1 MQYVRRKLLQWNV
14 NELGCETCED
24 LQTDFWFS
32 CWNVWFSVYW
42 FCCRSKSRSAVLY
55 VMVRTLW
62 PACNKY
68 KVAVIAT
75 VTELPLLFKVHK
87 IWSVDSK
94 ENHSNCWHQMSDF
107 MAKKHQ
113 IWFRLALPQTP
124 VAGFKGPTSKGR
136 KGGKRKEGR
145 EGTGKEGKGGQK
157 SNPPC
162 WNFTNTALHD
172 IWQKS
177 EKVVLALSKI

>member
-1 MQYVRRKLLQWNV
+1 MWWRLAVDSWLWNLWRSADRLLFFLL
-14 NELGCETCED
+14 ECLR
-24 LQTDFWFS
+24 
-32 CWNVWFSVYW
+32 FSVCW
-42 FCCRSKSRSAVLY
+42 FCCCSKSRSADLY

-124 VAGFKGPTSKGR
+124 VAGFKGPPSKGR

-157 SNPPC
+157 SNPPPC